1 MPSFPVRPYLPRQ
14 PAMPGRAAFP
24 QASSGAPG
32 NARRSESALPGKV
45 YPAAVNACARPPPTT
60 NGSTSPLAESD
71 SLRPPSL
78 CRAMVFSRRSP
89 CVRTRSGVI
98 RHSASSPSRS
108 GLAGRRSRSEQHIRL
123 PAPSRRFSFN
133 LNMFRRPSRFM
144 PPGMGSPH
152 IRQPTPLYASARPA
166 GRTCLRA
173 AERRRKSEAL
183 VRRKISHALRRS
195 PNIFHHYVENI
206 PVPPALMA
214 WYQNGLYKIY

>member
-32 NARRSESALPGKV
+32 NAQRSESALPGKV

-60 NGSTSPLAESD
+60 NGSTSPPRRIGLPPSAVLVPRHGVQPPQ
-71 SLRPPSL
+71 SLRPDTFRRYPTPRL
-78 CRAMVFSRRSP
+78 FALPLRACR
-89 CVRTRSGVI
+89 T
-98 RHSASSPSRS
+98 
-108 GLAGRRSRSEQHIRL
+108 SEQHIRL

-183 VRRKISHALRRS
+183 VRRKISHALRRP

-206 PVPPALMA
+206 PVPPALMV